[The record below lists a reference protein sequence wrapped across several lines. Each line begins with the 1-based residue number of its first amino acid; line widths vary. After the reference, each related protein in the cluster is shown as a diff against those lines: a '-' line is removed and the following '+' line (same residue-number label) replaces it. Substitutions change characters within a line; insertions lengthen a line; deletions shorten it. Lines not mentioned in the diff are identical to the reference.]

1 MGGGIQSWAAATVRG
16 DQQQQQ
22 QQGTPAQAAAA
33 RKTAA
38 ATDQGYEQM
47 DSLGGEGCRR
57 LNQRRRRRGSAG
69 GDRNSSS
76 SGRGAGAVAARVCTC
91 IVVWLATER
100 ASLRYCYEAGLQ
112 VKVVIPQVDLQ
123 HVVNGGSNKLTEG
136 LLCHSLKV

>member
-1 MGGGIQSWAAATVRG
+1 MYCSTIGLRPLFCLPYKGKRKQSQPASVRANTLHG
-16 DQQQQQ
+16 VC
-22 QQGTPAQAAAA
+22 
-33 RKTAA
+33 TA
-38 ATDQGYEQM
+38 DFQELLQ
-47 DSLGGEGCRR
+47 
-57 LNQRRRRRGSAG
+57 
-69 GDRNSSS
+69 
-76 SGRGAGAVAARVCTC
+76 VCTC